1 VGGSPGR
8 PEGARLRA
16 GAIAALLLAL
26 ALPSAAAAEWKQVR
40 TAHFT
45 FIGDVSDRDL
55 REMARMLEL
64 FREAVGR
71 LMPRATTRLPAPT
84 TVILFGSDRAFEPYQ
99 VRQQGTRVEAIAGY
113 FQQGDTVNYI
123 ALNVSNRRDALRIAF
138 HEYVHAVVASTIGP
152 VPDWL
157 GEGLAQLLETL
168 QVNREGVALV
178 GAPRVAQLLLLLEGP
193 LLPLGEL
200 VTASTLEFES
210 NRRRAMFYAQSWALA
225 HYLHQ
230 GSATRSTQLRD
241 YIDRLQRGQA
251 PEAAFAASFQPGAG
265 ELEVELRTYIAQL
278 RFRMQQVVTGTPLT
292 PVPVAAP
299 TRMADAEAA
308 AWLGDLL
315 ARTGRIEDARRTLE
329 PLAAADSGN
338 ARAALALGW
347 LELRESRLD
356 RALPLIERAARLRP
370 DDAVVQ
376 GAWGAALYDQ
386 ARRADVNRS
395 AAVATLARAREV
407 LERAVALDPTAIPA
421 VVDLAH
427 VEMALG
433 ERVDRAERLMAQAVA
448 AAPGRL
454 DYHVGWADALHRL
467 GRVDRAT
474 ELLSALA
481 SREVETEVRS
491 AARAR
496 LTELAD
502 PKFASGGAAARPAL
516 RVVQAGEVRVE
527 GRLRRLECTDSFSVF
542 HVETGTGTLKL
553 VEPIGGAQLLSY
565 GGGGAR
571 TVACGVLADAP
582 PVLATY
588 RPPTGTQ
595 LGDGVAVAIEFVRL
609 PVPADLGA
617 GGR

>member
-1 VGGSPGR
+1 
-8 PEGARLRA
+8 
-16 GAIAALLLAL
+16 
-26 ALPSAAAAEWKQVR
+26 
-40 TAHFT
+40 
-45 FIGDVSDRDL
+45 
-55 REMARMLEL
+55 MARMLEL

-84 TVILFGSDRAFEPYQ
+84 IVILFGSDRAFEPYQ

-200 VTASTLEFES
+200 VTAGTLDFES

-230 GSATRSTQLRD
+230 GSVTRSTQLRD

-251 PEAAFAASFQPGAG
+251 PDAAFAASFQPGAG
-265 ELEVELRTYIAQL
+265 ELEAELRTYIAQL
-278 RFRMQQVVTGTPLT
+278 RFRMQQVATGTPLT
-292 PVPVAAP
+292 PVAVAAP
-299 TRMADAEAA
+299 TQMADAEAA

-315 ARTGRIEDARRTLE
+315 ARTGRIEDARRKLE
-329 PLAAADSGN
+329 PLAADSGN

-370 DDAVVQ
+370 DDALVQ

-407 LERAVALDPTAIPA
+407 LERAVTLDPTAIPA

-474 ELLSALA
+474 ELLGALA

-502 PKFASGGAAARPAL
+502 PGAASGGAAARPAL

-542 HVETGTGTLKL
+542 HVEIGTGTLKL
-553 VEPIGGAQLLSY
+553 VEPIGGTQLLSY

-588 RPPTGTQ
+588 RPPTGTH
-595 LGDGVAVAIEFVRL
+595 LGDGVAVAIEFVRM
-609 PVPADLGA
+609 PVPAGPGA